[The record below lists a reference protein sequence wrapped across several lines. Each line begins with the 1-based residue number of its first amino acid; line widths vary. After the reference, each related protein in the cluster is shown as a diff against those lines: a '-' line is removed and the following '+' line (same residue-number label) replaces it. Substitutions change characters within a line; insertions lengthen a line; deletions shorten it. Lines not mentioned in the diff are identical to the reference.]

1 MEDEGS
7 RDPGSRWAPGMLTGR
22 DDPRLGPEN
31 IRAVKCGPALHLSL
45 GDKPE
50 LMEAVFQGLYFWH

>member
-1 MEDEGS
+1 MTLE
-7 RDPGSRWAPGMLTGR
+7 
-22 DDPRLGPEN
+22 LGPEN